1 MHVFVFSTLSGM
13 HGMKPFLDPNGVF
26 KWFIEREEVDP
37 STAKPTGETVTS
49 WYRYECDYEKG
60 LERYGAYLLSTGIC
74 KD

>member
-1 MHVFVFSTLSGM
+1 MHVFVFSTPSGVF
-13 HGMKPFLDPNGVF
+13 GMKPFLDPNGVF
-26 KWFIEREEVDP
+26 KWFIEREEVDA

-60 LERYGAYLLSTGIC
+60 LERYGATLLSTGIL